1 MSKPK
6 IKDKP
11 HIRHR
16 IRVWPVHHAEM
27 HWCECC
33 GPAQK
38 ITID

>member
-16 IRVWPVHHAEM
+16 IRVWPVQAEM
-27 HWCECC
+27 RWCECC
-33 GPAQK
+33 GPIQK